1 MANFYDQKI
10 IGAGV
15 NYGTSLVQGNGKLG
29 GFRHVFVNLQGGGA
43 NGLVFPPIGG
53 KVVNPFKGTAK
64 AYAGDLVEYRID
76 GTVRLLKT
84 YEVIQKNGGGEEDYI
99 YLVRD
104 GFHHIP
110 FVGDTIM
117 VAPSSITDTG
127 TGVTI
132 TAVKKMTVSSY
143 GDVWAVTCD
152 TGSLGAVDVGDVLV
166 EAASEGSGVTMA
178 VTNPNAYLPCDVDF
192 IFDPTTGDDDFD
204 GARYV
209 ITPCLANED
218 TKLIIAKMSKMPD
231 CVLALNKSLVEGW
244 FNL

>member
-15 NYGTSLVQGNGKLG
+15 NFGTSLVQGSGKLG

-64 AYAGDLVEYRID
+64 AYAGDLVEYKID

-84 YEVIQKNGGGEEDYI
+84 YEVAAAATASATTIQ
-99 YLVRD
+99 LVRD
-104 GFHHIP
+104 GYHHIP
-110 FVGDTIM
+110 FVGDVIM
-117 VAPSSITDTG
+117 AAPDEITG
-127 TGVTI
+127 TG
-132 TAVKKMTVSSY
+132 TAVTVTAVSKSSISSGDIWIITVSEAIGVLS
-143 GDVWAVTCD
+143 A
-152 TGSLGAVDVGDVLV
+152 GAVLV
-166 EAASEGSGVTMA
+166 EAAEAGADKQMA
-178 VTNPNAYLPCDVDF
+178 VTNPNAFLPCDYDF
-192 IFDPTTGDDDFD
+192 IYDPAASDSDYE

-209 ITPCLANED
+209 LTPCLANED
-218 TKLIIAKMSKMPD
+218 TKLIVAKMSKVPA
-231 CVLALNKSLVEGW
+231 CVLALNKSKVDGW